1 MRHPTD
7 NQDKMIQFSRLK
19 GSEKCGA
26 DIPVCRTAGR
36 QECLPHIFSECWKP
50 VQVDLSTKSDQE
62 LVELQLHEND
72 WYVRHARRLLQER
85 AREPAAPARASEE
98 QSRIAFDHKD
108 PTRRLRALWALHV
121 SGGLGFEEVEKAL
134 KDSDPHVRG
143 WTIQLA
149 MERPSANLVMM
160 DKLV

>member
-1 MRHPTD
+1 
-7 NQDKMIQFSRLK
+7 
-19 GSEKCGA
+19 
-26 DIPVCRTAGR
+26 
-36 QECLPHIFSECWKP
+36 
-50 VQVDLSTKSDQE
+50 
-62 LVELQLHEND
+62 
-72 WYVRHARRLLQER
+72 
-85 AREPAAPARASEE
+85 
-98 QSRIAFDHKD
+98 IAFDHKD

-160 DKLV
+160 DKLVDLAANDPSPVVRRYLASALQRSTYDVREAVLEQLLGWDKDATDPNLPLLC